1 MVNLQKVSCR
11 FKVNFS
17 SCLIWIKLPSYFNCL
32 VTNYFQRK
40 ATFSCCFL
48 FSFFDR
54 MDKMEKGGGSSLN
67 EGNDAPYCRTS
78 VINLSCHQKDVH
90 GMTKMKR
97 KLDAY
102 FTGVKKTP

>member
-1 MVNLQKVSCR
+1 
-11 FKVNFS
+11 
-17 SCLIWIKLPSYFNCL
+17 
-32 VTNYFQRK
+32 
-40 ATFSCCFL
+40 
-48 FSFFDR
+48 
-54 MDKMEKGGGSSLN
+54 MDKMEKGEVSSLN

>member
-1 MVNLQKVSCR
+1 
-11 FKVNFS
+11 
-17 SCLIWIKLPSYFNCL
+17 
-32 VTNYFQRK
+32 
-40 ATFSCCFL
+40 
-48 FSFFDR
+48 
-54 MDKMEKGGGSSLN
+54 MDKMEKGEGSSLN
-67 EGNDAPYCRTS
+67 EGNDAPYCRTT